1 LLSRPA
7 LKKLYSIAGRV
18 LSIHTFDDWS
28 TRAVSDLVDG
38 WLIRPLE
45 NGDGAAD
52 VTLKVSAGA
61 VLPEIPPELSTF
73 EISDAGICH
82 TDQRVFYLEFDHAII
97 KIDSPFEVML
107 WINRPEDLD
116 QTTLSRVLSQ
126 AFSAALRRCGLFEF
140 HSAAVIPPDKTCALL
155 IAGPSGSGKSTLT
168 ASLAECGWAYL
179 SDDTVLFRNDVEGIE
194 AIALRQFFA
203 LTPTTIATLPAMKMT
218 APGNGRKSRFTP
230 QELFS
235 GQQIESAKPA
245 VILFSSVT
253 REPATR
259 LHKLSSSQTM
269 SRLLKLCPWACY
281 DSVSA
286 TDHLTLLGRLA
297 RETAGFDI
305 LAGIDLLQDPQ
316 LASDLVYQAYSK
328 N

>member
-1 LLSRPA
+1 MLSRPA

-28 TRAVSDLVDG
+28 TDAVSKLVDG
-38 WLIRPLE
+38 WLIHPLE

-52 VTLKVSAGA
+52 VTLKISAST
-61 VLPEIPPELSTF
+61 VLPEIPPDLSTF

-82 TDQRVFYLEFDHAII
+82 TDQRAFYLEFDRALI
-97 KIDSPFEVML
+97 KIDSPSEVVL

-140 HSAAVIPPDKTCALL
+140 HSGAVVPPDATNAML

-168 ASLAECGWAYL
+168 ASLAECGWSYL
-179 SDDTVLFRNDVEGIE
+179 SDDTVLLRNDMEGIE
-194 AIALRQFFA
+194 TIALRQFFA
-203 LTPTTIATLPAMKMT
+203 LTPTTIATLPAMRMT
-218 APGNGRKSRFTP
+218 PPGNSRKSRFTP
-230 QELFS
+230 QEFFS

-245 VILFSSVT
+245 VIIFSTIT
-253 REPATR
+253 REPVTR
-259 LHKLSSSQTM
+259 LQKLSQSETM

-281 DSVSA
+281 DANSA
-286 TDHLTLLGRLA
+286 SDHLAVLGRLA
-297 RETAGFDI
+297 RETSGFDI
-305 LAGIDLLQDPQ
+305 LAGIDLLQNPQ
-316 LASDLVYQAYSK
+316 LASDLVYQAYSR